1 MQATAERTSV
11 NVWAASIVAGVIGGT
26 LIDTF
31 LVFAN
36 HATYVQIWQFVASG
50 IVGGAAFA
58 SPNYAI
64 LGFAMHFAISI
75 VWASIYAWAAF
86 GPMPALARAPV
97 LSGLLY
103 GVVVMIGMTIVLMV
117 NHVGAAG
124 IPDAATLVKSLIAHT
139 VFFGLPVAL
148 YVSRAAHG

>member
-1 MQATAERTSV
+1 MQATADRARE
-11 NVWAASIVAGVIGGT
+11 NVWAAGIVAGVIAGA

-31 LVFAN
+31 LVIAN
-36 HATYVQIWQFVASG
+36 HATYIQIWQFVASA

-97 LSGLLY
+97 ISGLLY
-103 GVVVMIGMTIVLMV
+103 GVVVMLGMTILLMIQ
-117 NHVGAAG
+117 HVGPPG
-124 IPDAATLVKSLIAHT
+124 VPDPGTLLKSLVAHT
-139 VFFGLPVAL
+139 VFFGLPIAL
-148 YVSRAAHG
+148 YVSRAARS

>member
-1 MQATAERTSV
+1 MQATADRARA
-11 NVWAASIVAGVIGGT
+11 NVWAAGIVAGVIGGA

-31 LVFAN
+31 LVVAN
-36 HATYVQIWQFVASG
+36 HATYVQIWQFVASA
-50 IVGGAAFA
+50 IVGGVAFS
-58 SPNYAI
+58 SPTFAL

-97 LSGLLY
+97 VSGLLY
-103 GVVVMIGMTIVLMV
+103 GVVVMIGMTLLLIVK
-117 NHVGAAG
+117 HVGPSGA
-124 IPDAATLVKSLIAHT
+124 PDAGTLLKSLIAHT

-148 YVSRAAHG
+148 YVARAARS

>member
-1 MQATAERTSV
+1 MQATADRARA
-11 NVWAASIVAGVIGGT
+11 NVWAVGIVAGVFAGA

-31 LVFAN
+31 LVIAN
-36 HATYVQIWQFVASG
+36 HATYVQIWQFVASA

-58 SPNYAI
+58 SPSFAI

-75 VWASIYAWAAF
+75 LLASLYAWAAF

-103 GVVVMIGMTIVLMV
+103 GIVVMTGMTLVLMF
-117 NHVGAAG
+117 NHVGPAG
-124 IPDAATLVKSLIAHT
+124 VPDPGTLVKSLIAHT

-148 YVSRAAHG
+148 YVGRAARS

>member
-1 MQATAERTSV
+1 MQATAERSSA
-11 NVWAASIVAGVIGGT
+11 NVWAAGVVAGVIAGA

-31 LVFAN
+31 LVIAN
-36 HATYVQIWQFVASG
+36 HATYLQIWQFVASA

-58 SPNYAI
+58 SPSYAI

-86 GPMPALARAPV
+86 GPVPALLRAPV

-103 GVVVMIGMTIVLMV
+103 GIVVMVGMTVVLMV
-117 NHVGAAG
+117 NHVGPAG
-124 IPDAATLVKSLIAHT
+124 IPDAGTLVKSLIAHT

>member
-1 MQATAERTSV
+1 MQATADRAHA
-11 NVWAASIVAGVIGGT
+11 NVWTAGIVAGVVAGA

-31 LVFAN
+31 LVIAN
-36 HATYVQIWQFVASG
+36 HATYVQIWQFVASA

-64 LGFAMHFAISI
+64 LGFAMHFVISI

-86 GPMPALARAPV
+86 GPVPALLRAPV

-103 GVVVMIGMTIVLMV
+103 GIVVMVGMTVVLMV
-117 NHVGAAG
+117 NHVGPAG
-124 IPDAATLVKSLIAHT
+124 IPDAGTLVKSLIAHT
-139 VFFGLPVAL
+139 VFFGLPVGL
-148 YVSRAAHG
+148 CVSRAARA

>member
-1 MQATAERTSV
+1 MQATAERARA
-11 NVWAASIVAGVIGGT
+11 NVWAVGIVAGTIGGA

-36 HATYVQIWQFVASG
+36 HATYVQIWQFVASA
-50 IVGGAAFA
+50 IVGGVAFA

-86 GPMPALARAPV
+86 GPVPALARAPV
-97 LSGLLY
+97 IAGLLY
-103 GVVVMIGMTIVLMV
+103 GVVVMIGMTLVLIV
-117 NHVGAAG
+117 NHVGPAG
-124 IPDAATLVKSLIAHT
+124 APDPGTLVKSLIAHT

-148 YVSRAAHG
+148 YVSRAARS

>member
-1 MQATAERTSV
+1 MQATAERASA
-11 NVWAASIVAGVIGGT
+11 NVWAVGFVAGVIGGA

-31 LVFAN
+31 LVIAN
-36 HATYVQIWQFVASG
+36 HATYIQIWQFVASAV
-50 IVGGAAFA
+50 VGGAAFA
-58 SPNYAI
+58 SPSYAI

-86 GPMPALARAPV
+86 GPVPALFRAPV

-103 GVVVMIGMTIVLMV
+103 GVVVMIGMTLVLIV
-117 NHVGAAG
+117 NHVGPAG
-124 IPDAATLVKSLIAHT
+124 VPDAGTLAKSLIAHT

-148 YVSRAAHG
+148 YVSRAAHS

>member
-1 MQATAERTSV
+1 MQATAERARAHV
-11 NVWAASIVAGVIGGT
+11 LAAGIVAGVIGGA

-31 LVFAN
+31 LVIAN
-36 HATYVQIWQFVASG
+36 HATYIQIWQFVASAL
-50 IVGGAAFA
+50 VGSAAYA
-58 SPNYAI
+58 SPSYAI

-86 GPMPALARAPV
+86 GPVPTLVRAPV

-103 GVVVMIGMTIVLMV
+103 GIVVMIGMTVVLMV
-117 NHVGAAG
+117 NHVGPAG
-124 IPDAATLVKSLIAHT
+124 IPDAGTLVKSLIAHT

-148 YVSRAAHG
+148 YVSRAARA